1 MKLYLVAGEHS
12 GDARGAELMRSLQA
26 HATTP
31 LEFHGI
37 GGPEMQAIAGAHLLD
52 WTAEA
57 VVGLWDVLKK
67 YGYFRAQFARILEEI
82 SKVQPRA
89 LILIDY
95 PGFNLRLARAVRK
108 QYPGIRIIYYISPQ
122 VWAWNRGR
130 IPKMAQYLDLM
141 LCIFPFEKELY
152 ETSGLRTE
160 FVGHP
165 MLDTLASKRT
175 GVEREKDLIALLP
188 GSRGKEVRKI
198 FPVMLKAARLL
209 QDSQP
214 SLRFAA
220 AAASTEMQ
228 ALMEELRSAARLDED
243 ACPITL
249 RTSHELMQ
257 RATVG
262 MVASGTATLE
272 SAFCGMPMVILY
284 RVAWVT
290 WVIGKRL
297 VRVPF
302 LGMPNILAGREV

>member
-1 MKLYLVAGEHS
+1 VKLYLVAGEHS

-26 HATTP
+26 RSAAP

-37 GGPEMQAIAGAHLLD
+37 GGPEMQAIAGPHLLD

-67 YGYFRAQFARILEEI
+67 YGYFRAQFARILAEI
-82 SKVQPRA
+82 GKVQPQA

-95 PGFNLRLARAVRK
+95 PGFNLRLARAVR
-108 QYPGIRIIYYISPQ
+108 QQHPGIRIIYYISPQ
-122 VWAWNRGR
+122 VW
-130 IPKMAQYLDLM
+130 
-141 LCIFPFEKELY
+141 
-152 ETSGLRTE
+152 
-160 FVGHP
+160 
-165 MLDTLASKRT
+165 
-175 GVEREKDLIALLP
+175 
-188 GSRGKEVRKI
+188 I
-198 FPVMLKAARLL
+198 FPVMLEAAKLL
-209 QDSQP
+209 RVSQP

-220 AAASTEMQ
+220 TAASTEMQ
-228 ALMEELRSAARLDED
+228 TLMLELRAAAGLHES

-249 RTSHELMQ
+249 RNSHELMQ

-272 SAFCGMPMVILY
+272 SAFFGMPTVILY
-284 RVAWVT
+284 RIAWLT

-302 LGMPNILAGREV
+302 LGMPNILAGREIAREFLQEAAQPEAIAAEVTRIAQSEAVQRTIQADLAEVIAKLGDPGAGDRAAAAVAQELDFA